1 LTGRPEVQQ
10 ARRVTVDLVQAPSLW
25 LFGATSAVGCHL
37 LPLLQAPQFAVT
49 AFTRRSPT
57 PWRVQFPQIHWLQSS
72 LADAPSIGAGV
83 THVLSLG
90 PCDAFVDWLARQSTS
105 SSLRQVIAFGST
117 SAETKIDSASA
128 DERALAASLRESEA
142 RLASECARI
151 GIAWTLLRPTLIY
164 GGANDLVARIGR
176 MAARWHV
183 YPRPL
188 GAIGRAL
195 RQPVHAADLASAV
208 MAGIDNP
215 AAFNG
220 RFDLA
225 GQETLSLAALIR
237 RCAQASGRRALPLPL
252 PGGLLLRLA
261 GSFGAF
267 AGSSRLSGAAATR
280 LARDQVFDTAPA
292 RAALGFAP
300 RGFAP

>member
-1 LTGRPEVQQ
+1 
-10 ARRVTVDLVQAPSLW
+10 LW
-25 LFGATSAVGCHL
+25 VFGVTSAVGRHL

-49 AFTRRSPT
+49 AFTRGAPA
-57 PWRVQFPQIHWLQSS
+57 PWREQFAQVDWLQSS
-72 LADAPSIGAGV
+72 LAQAPSIAVGV

-90 PCDAFVDWLARQSTS
+90 PCDAFVEWLARQPPS
-105 SSLRQVIAFGST
+105 SALRQVIAFGST

-142 RLASECARI
+142 RLARECERL
-151 GIAWTLLRPTLIY
+151 GVAWTLLRPTLIY
-164 GGANDLVARIGR
+164 GGAGDLVARIGR

-188 GAIGRAL
+188 GAIGSAL
-195 RQPVHAADLASAV
+195 RQPVHAADLAAAV
-208 MAGIDNP
+208 IASIDNP

-225 GQETLSLAALIR
+225 GQEVLSLAALVR
-237 RCAQASGRRALPLPL
+237 RSAQAGGSFALPVPL
-252 PGGLLLRLA
+252 PADALLRLA
-261 GSFGAF
+261 GIIGALPR
-267 AGSSRLSGAAATR
+267 SSALNRASRMR
-280 LARDQVFDTAPA
+280 LARDQVFDNASA

-300 RGFAP
+300 RAFVP

>member
-1 LTGRPEVQQ
+1 MT
-10 ARRVTVDLVQAPSLW
+10 APSPTSDPAHPSLRV
-25 LFGATSAVGCHL
+25 FGATSPVGSYL
-37 LPLLQAPQFAVT
+37 LPLLQARQFAVT
-49 AFTRRSPT
+49 AFTRRSLT
-57 PWRVQFPQIHWLQSS
+57 PWREQFPQIHWLQSS
-72 LADAPSIGAGV
+72 LVDAPSIAADT

-90 PCDAFVDWLARQSTS
+90 PCDAFVDWLARQAPGPL
-105 SSLRQVIAFGST
+105 LRQVIAFGST
-117 SAETKIDSASA
+117 SADTKIDSASA
-128 DERALAASLRESEA
+128 DERALAKSLRESEA
-142 RLASECARI
+142 RLARECARL
-151 GIAWTLLRPTLIY
+151 GATWTLLRPTLIY
-164 GGANDLVARIGR
+164 GGADDLVARIGR

-195 RQPVHAADLASAV
+195 RQPVHAADLAAAV
-208 MAGIDNP
+208 MASIDNP

-225 GQETLSLAALIR
+225 GQEVLSLAVLIR
-237 RCAQASGRRALPLPL
+237 RSAQASGRMALPLPL

-267 AGSSRLSGAAATR
+267 AGSARLSGAAATR
-280 LARDQVFDTAPA
+280 LARDQVFDSGPA

>member
-1 LTGRPEVQQ
+1 M
-10 ARRVTVDLVQAPSLW
+10 
-25 LFGATSAVGCHL
+25 LFGATSAVGARL
-37 LPLLQAPQFAVT
+37 LPLLRERRLTVT
-49 AFTRRSPT
+49 AATRGTLTGWQQRHPEV
-57 PWRVQFPQIHWLQSS
+57 RWLSTA
-72 LADAPSIGAGV
+72 LADAPSIGAGI

-90 PCDAFVDWLARQSTS
+90 PCDAFVDWLARQAPIPA
-105 SSLRQVIAFGST
+105 LRQVIAFGST

-142 RLASECARI
+142 RLARESARL
-151 GIAWTLLRPTLIY
+151 GVAWTLLRPTLIY
-164 GGANDLVARIGR
+164 GGADDLVARIGR
-176 MAARWHV
+176 LAARFHV

-195 RQPVHAADLASAV
+195 RQPVHAADLASAMV
-208 MAGIDNP
+208 ASIDNP
-215 AAFNG
+215 AAFNV
-220 RFDLA
+220 RFNLA

-237 RCAQASGRRALPLPL
+237 RSAH
-252 PGGLLLRLA
+252 
-261 GSFGAF
+261 
-267 AGSSRLSGAAATR
+267 AGSSFALPVPLPAEALLTVAGIIGALPRSSALSGASGLR